1 MAKRL
6 YRSTSDRQLA
16 GVCGGIAKYLNLDP
30 TVIRILWV
38 IITLFV
44 FAGLIA
50 YIACVFIIPEEP
62 PRIVDAE

>member
-1 MAKRL
+1 MSKKL

-16 GVCGGIAKYLNLDP
+16 GVCSGIAKYLNIDP

-38 IITLFV
+38 IATLFG

-50 YIACVFIIPEEP
+50 YIACIFIIPEEP
-62 PRIVDAE
+62 PRIVDAA